1 MRRKPRRAWVELAM
15 SGGLLAAVMLIL
27 RPGIALAG
35 LSAGLLLAAR
45 LVAASWRRIRL
56 RARTGSARETR
67 RRGRAGPLQRGVAI
81 ATTAAIAAVV
91 LAVLSYAGA
100 ITARSNS
107 SFGIRSVEWLRGNGA
122 AWLVSDIE
130 RLYYSVNAPA
140 KGGPTLTRLPTVGVG
155 NEPTGQLQPQVARTP
170 GPKAIAPVIQ
180 PALPGEGSWHATQ
193 SRYASRPSPP
203 VLVTTYRP
211 DPSYP
216 RVLAGVAR
224 IDPRRTTVALYPG
237 IQEPPGASGSGLP
250 SEVPAAQRGNLLAT
264 FNSGFK
270 PSDAYGGFFAGGHL
284 LEPMRAGL
292 ATLVGTTSGKLDVVT
307 WTGGE
312 RPGADVAFA
321 RQNLPLIVNHGQPN
335 PNLSDG
341 PEWGTTV
348 GNSTMVW
355 RSGVGVDRH
364 GNLLYAAADYRTVRG
379 LADILIH
386 AGAVR
391 AMELD
396 INSYWVTLNTY
407 GNSGGGD
414 PKKLLAGM
422 DRPAE
427 RYLTPDDRDFF
438 AVFAR

>member
-1 MRRKPRRAWVELAM
+1 M
-15 SGGLLAAVMLIL
+15 SGALLAAVMLVL

-35 LSAGLLLAAR
+35 LTAGLLLAAR
-45 LVAASWRRIRL
+45 LVAARGLRMRRRIR
-56 RARTGSARETR
+56 TGSRRRLR
-67 RRGRAGPLQRGVAI
+67 RRGRASPLQRSVAI
-81 ATTAAIAAVV
+81 ATAAAAATV
-91 LAVLSYAGA
+91 LLALFSYGA
-100 ITARSNS
+100 ALTARSNS
-107 SFGIRSVEWLRGNGA
+107 SVGIRSVEWLRGNGA

-130 RLYYSVNAPA
+130 RLYYSVNAPS
-140 KGGPTLTRLPTVGVG
+140 KGGPTLKRLPSVGVG
-155 NEPTGQLQPQVARTP
+155 SEPAGRLRPQVAQVQR
-170 GPKAIAPVIQ
+170 PKAITPVIR
-180 PALPGEGSWHATQ
+180 PALSSEGSWHATQ
-193 SRYASRPSPP
+193 SRYASQPDPP

-224 IDPRRTTVALYPG
+224 IDPRRATVALYPG
-237 IQEPPGASGSGLP
+237 IQEPPGGVASGLP
-250 SEVPAAQRGNLLAT
+250 SDVPAGSRKRILAT

-270 PSDAYGGFFAGGHL
+270 PSDASAGFFAGGHL
-284 LEPMRAGL
+284 LEPMRPGL
-292 ATLVGTTSGKLDVVT
+292 ATLVGTRSGKVDVVS
-307 WTGGE
+307 WSGGQ
-312 RPGADVAFA
+312 RPGGDVAFA

-355 RSGVGVDRH
+355 RSAVGVDRH
-364 GNLLYAAADYRTVRG
+364 GDLLYAAADYRTVRG

-396 INSYWVTLNTY
+396 INSYWVTFNTY
-407 GNSGGGD
+407 GNPGAAH
-414 PKKLLAGM
+414 PKKLLVGM
-422 DRPAE
+422 DRPAQ